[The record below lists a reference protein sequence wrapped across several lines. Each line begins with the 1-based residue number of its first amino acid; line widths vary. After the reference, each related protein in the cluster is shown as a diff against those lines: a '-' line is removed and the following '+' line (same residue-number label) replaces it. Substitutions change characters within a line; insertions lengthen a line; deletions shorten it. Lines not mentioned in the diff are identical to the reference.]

1 MPPSILS
8 SEALV
13 IWMFRM
19 AMKAPIMAAVTEIQT
34 VALAR
39 SAAAGVIATATLRR
53 GVGRGEVESARSDM
67 TSPLFVS
74 LRSLLRSEQRD
85 AGMRAERR
93 HTHRHRLPPLRP
105 KGRGLPA
112 IPGKG

>member
-13 IWMFRM
+13 IWMFRI

-39 SAAAGVIATATLRR
+39 SAAAGVRATGAAWR
-53 GVGRGEVESARSDM
+53 GEGRGEVESARSDM
-67 TSPLFVS
+67 TSPLVS
-74 LRSLLRSEQRD
+74 FSASLLLRSEQRD

-93 HTHRHRLPPLRP
+93 HTHRHRLVLLR
-105 KGRGLPA
+105 LN
-112 IPGKG
+112 